1 MHFRIG
7 RSASGHIGIA
17 DANRRALLDLVA
29 ARESTVGEL
38 VNGVGLSYS
47 AVSQH
52 LAILRKAGLVRCDT
66 RGRERVYRFT
76 PMSLRDVHAWT
87 SRYEEFWRS
96 RLARLR
102 SVLQE
107 KKR

>member
-1 MHFRIG
+1 VS
-7 RSASGHIGIA
+7 RSAASADVFHAIA

-38 VNGVGLSYS
+38 VDGVGLSYS

-52 LAILRKAGLVRCDT
+52 LSVLRDAGLVSSSP
-66 RGRERVYRFT
+66 RGRERVYRLT
-76 PMSLRDVHAWT
+76 PDPLRKVHSWT
-87 SRYEEFWRS
+87 GRYEQFWRA

-102 SVLQE
+102 SVLDE
-107 KKR
+107 RKR